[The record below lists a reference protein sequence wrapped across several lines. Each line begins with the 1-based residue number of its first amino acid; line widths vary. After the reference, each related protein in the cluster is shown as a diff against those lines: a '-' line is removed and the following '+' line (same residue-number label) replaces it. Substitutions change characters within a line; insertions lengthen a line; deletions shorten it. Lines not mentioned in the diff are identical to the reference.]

1 MAVFHMAKKDDQEK
15 VFAENRKAF
24 HDFFIEETYEAGIA
38 LTGTEVKSIRN
49 GRANLRDSYA
59 GIANSECILY
69 NVHISPYDQGNQFN
83 HDPRRERKLLLHKR
97 EIGRL
102 LGLVQQKGYTL
113 VALKLYQKNGRIKV
127 ALGVARGKKL
137 HDKRD
142 AAADKE
148 AQRDIEQAFRLRQKG
163 EL

>member
-1 MAVFHMAKKDDQEK
+1 MIKQKSTVK
-15 VFAENRKAF
+15 VFAENRKAY
-24 HDFFIEETYEAGIA
+24 HDYSIEETYEAGLA
-38 LTGTEVKSIRN
+38 LTGTEVKSIRR
-49 GRANLRDSYA
+49 GRANLRDSHA
-59 GIANSECILY
+59 AVANGECILY
-69 NVHISPYDQGNQFN
+69 NVHISPYDLGNQFN

-113 VALKLYQKNGRIKV
+113 IALKLYEKNGRVKV
-127 ALGVARGKKL
+127 ELGVARGKKL

-148 AQRDIEQAFRLRQKG
+148 AERDIERAFRARQKG
-163 EL
+163 ELE